1 MEIEAK
7 IAALLSDTKLAVNV
21 GSLSGV
27 AKGDDVVI
35 FETVSVTDPDTG
47 EPLGEVKLVKLKLR
61 IEDVQERLA
70 VAVVP
75 TENASLSRIITQIA
89 PLGPIARL
97 TENPF
102 DTDNSR
108 ILVDRGQSVVVILKS
123 TAAEK

>member
-35 FETVSVTDPDTG
+35 FETVSVTDPDTD
-47 EPLGEVKLVKLKLR
+47 EPLGEVKLVQLRLR

-75 TENASLSRIITQIA
+75 TENASLSRLITQIG
-89 PLGPIARL
+89 PPGPIARL

-108 ILVDRGQSVVVILKS
+108 ILVDRGQSVVVVLKS
-123 TAAEK
+123 TSAEK